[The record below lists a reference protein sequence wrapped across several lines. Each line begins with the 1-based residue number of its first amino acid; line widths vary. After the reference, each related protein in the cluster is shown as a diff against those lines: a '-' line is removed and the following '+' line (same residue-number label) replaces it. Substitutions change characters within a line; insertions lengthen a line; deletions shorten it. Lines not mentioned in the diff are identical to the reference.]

1 MMDDPNVDRGKPDG
15 GRSPTHPEDQPSSQT
30 WASVE
35 RKDQPCVGE
44 EARESSFLI
53 SEQRK
58 APVEY
63 GLGTVCVS
71 RRTLRG
77 SGSRR
82 WGSSIV
88 WVGQRKLISKQVS
101 SLATFAGIQG

>member
-1 MMDDPNVDRGKPDG
+1 MMDDPNVDGGKPHG
-15 GRSPTHPEDQPSSQT
+15 GRSPTHPEDQPSSKT

-63 GLGTVCVS
+63 VLGN
-71 RRTLRG
+71 
-77 SGSRR
+77 
-82 WGSSIV
+82 I
-88 WVGQRKLISKQVS
+88 
-101 SLATFAGIQG
+101 ATFAGIQGESHLVEVLTKLSTGRN

>member
-1 MMDDPNVDRGKPDG
+1 MDDPNVDGGKPDG

-63 GLGTVCVS
+63 GLGTVRIS

-77 SGSRR
+77 LSSRR

-88 WVGQRKLISKQVS
+88 WVGQRKLTS
-101 SLATFAGIQG
+101 T

>member
-1 MMDDPNVDRGKPDG
+1 MMDDPNVDGGKPHG

-30 WASVE
+30 SVE

-58 APVEY
+58 PPVEY
-63 GLGTVCVS
+63 GLGTLYHKEDTEGVE
-71 RRTLRG
+71 
-77 SGSRR
+77 
-82 WGSSIV
+82 
-88 WVGQRKLISKQVS
+88 
-101 SLATFAGIQG
+101 

>member
-1 MMDDPNVDRGKPDG
+1 MFVMDDPNVDGGKPHG

-30 WASVE
+30 SVE

-53 SEQRK
+53 PEQRK

-63 GLGTVCVS
+63 GDCLYLKKDTEGLS
-71 RRTLRG
+71 
-77 SGSRR
+77 SRR

-88 WVGQRKLISKQVS
+88 WVGQRKLTS
-101 SLATFAGIQG
+101 T